1 MAESSTPQ
9 IQNNMDKKEAKIAAL
24 RASLVGTWRLT
35 GWKKASSNSNGESD
49 VFGSSPTGYLN
60 YDQDGRILVLALHG
74 DRPSPSQSP
83 PSEEEKIKLFDSMLA
98 YAGTY
103 TVQED
108 RVLHKLDASW
118 NDIWTNTVQTRLISL
133 KKNRLTYTTPVMIDP
148 VDGKPCI
155 FKVMFVRA

>member
-9 IQNNMDKKEAKIAAL
+9 IRNNMDKKEAKIAAL

-49 VFGSSPTGYLN
+49 VFGSNPTGYLN

-83 PSEEEKIKLFDSMLA
+83 LQRKKKLSFLIPCLLMLA
-98 YAGTY
+98 PIQSKKIEFY
-103 TVQED
+103 
-108 RVLHKLDASW
+108 
-118 NDIWTNTVQTRLISL
+118 IS
-133 KKNRLTYTTPVMIDP
+133 
-148 VDGKPCI
+148 
-155 FKVMFVRA
+155 